1 MQSASI
7 HELLE
12 RQQKNSEP
20 EDSGDVVFA
29 LFLQPHSYPDE
40 SFFESVLNFGIKHFQ
55 PSPVMVHV
63 ELVVPC
69 NPGSKDHCNFATY
82 IGSVSDWKTNK
93 RSNSSYYFGD
103 TAGKW
108 LAVPVFGSH
117 AAKVVRGVCNV
128 STKVPY
134 SMMRYASALY
144 WFRNFASM
152 VKDNPRSPAHCA
164 TITSRIL
171 KEALGEK
178 TLRHSSA
185 WYGPASLYGELVDS
199 LRKRQ
204 IRTDGQMVDQEAVEA
219 IDTLLQMPD
228 GDVEACS
235 DVKALKAIR
244 ALTLKAAVSA
254 ASSDGAAFLLAQ
266 KQLATALLRWSV
278 LRSPGA

>member
-7 HELLE
+7 QELLE
-12 RQQKNSEP
+12 RQQRNSEP
-20 EDSGDVVFA
+20 DDSGDVVFA

-40 SFFESVLNFGIKHFQ
+40 TFLESVLNFGIKHLQ

-63 ELVVPC
+63 ELIVPC
-69 NPGSKDHCNFATY
+69 NAGSKDPCNFATY
-82 IGSVSDWKTNK
+82 IGSVSDWRTNK

-108 LAVPVFGSH
+108 LAVPIFGSH
-117 AAKVVRGVCNV
+117 AAKAVRGVCDV

-144 WFRNFASM
+144 GFRNFASM
-152 VKDNPRSPAHCA
+152 VKENPRSPAHCA

-178 TLRHSSA
+178 TLRHTSA

-199 LRKRQ
+199 LRERN
-204 IRTDGQMVDQEAVEA
+204 IRTDGQMVDQDAVEA

-228 GDVEACS
+228 SEVEACS
-235 DVKALKAIR
+235 DVKALNAIR

-254 ASSDGAAFLLAQ
+254 ASYDDAAFLLAQ
-266 KQLATALLRWSV
+266 KQLATALLRWTV
-278 LRSPGA
+278 LRVPA